1 MNEENEEKNKY
12 LDLPEDESIEEN
24 KEAVENASSV
34 EKGELEFNKKNR
46 EDYEQ
51 LMEDSSTNKDGY
63 WDSNNIFVRLLLL
76 ILGIIIIGGVVYY
89 VFTFMG
95 N

>member
-1 MNEENEEKNKY
+1 MNGENEEKNKY
-12 LDLPEDESIEEN
+12 LDLSEDESIEEN